1 MVGKTGDLSVL
12 GQKLDEYHQGIAE
25 NIIVLSK
32 DKILNDLRQCADTY
46 LDDGRLS
53 LARQSYLQALKL
65 TENNQSWP
73 YIGLGVIGLELND
86 LDEAE
91 MAFIAASQCEDIC
104 TQAYCGLARVYQ
116 LRGLFEDAEA
126 VYDTALKIE
135 PGNLV
140 TITGLFRLCRQSG
153 KFEAIVD
160 CLGRYLKRH
169 PDDIQMM
176 LCLASLYYG
185 KADKPN
191 LAVVLAERVLEL
203 DPGNRDAT
211 LILDC
216 IDKDNEYVQVA

>member
-1 MVGKTGDLSVL
+1 
-12 GQKLDEYHQGIAE
+12 
-25 NIIVLSK
+25 
-32 DKILNDLRQCADTY
+32 
-46 LDDGRLS
+46 
-53 LARQSYLQALKL
+53 
-65 TENNQSWP
+65 
-73 YIGLGVIGLELND
+73 
-86 LDEAE
+86 

-140 TITGLFRLCRQSG
+140 TMTVLFRLCRQSG

-185 KADKPN
+185 KAVITSYSIHYTKLYDTTAGIIPSRHLNIFIIFVDTVQYKRCIPIT
-191 LAVVLAERVLEL
+191 RVQLKYPL
-203 DPGNRDAT
+203 GQYHRQIG
-211 LILDC
+211 LVGLSI
-216 IDKDNEYVQVA
+216 I